1 LGGRTTRAPLPRT
14 ITFILSMP
22 AITVTKTKA
31 EPGETSLAV
40 TVPPASVQA
49 AEERA
54 TRAYQQGARLPGFR
68 QGKAP
73 AAVVRKKFAEDIRQ
87 QALQEVVQESWKVA
101 LEQEQLKPIADPH
114 IHNLKWE
121 AGSPVTFEF
130 HVEVRPDLKLERL
143 GKFRLTRTVPA
154 VTAAQVDAQ
163 IEQLRDQRAP
173 WTPVAGEKP
182 KPKDLVDV
190 SIANRENGELK
201 EPQPFQI
208 VLGEG
213 RAIPDVEERIM
224 SLLPGE
230 SVEATVRFPD
240 DFPEEAKRGQTRD
253 IHVTLRE
260 VKRQQLPTLDDA
272 FAREV
277 GDFESLEALRSAVGA
292 DLAKE
297 AEREADARVRAQLI
311 EQIVTANAVT
321 APRPLVER
329 ALAAYAQAY
338 GVPEEQWPR
347 FAEEFRPIAENQ
359 VRRDLVLDH
368 VVETQQLAATEAE
381 LDQRIQELAARRG
394 TPGGAAELYASL
406 EKAKRLRDVARS
418 ITEEK
423 VFAYLLSQSTVEQ
436 T

>member
-1 LGGRTTRAPLPRT
+1 MPDIT
-14 ITFILSMP
+14 IT
-22 AITVTKTKA
+22 KTRA
-31 EPGETSLAV
+31 EPGEASLAV
-40 TVPPASVQA
+40 TIPPASVAA

-54 TRAYQQGARLPGFR
+54 TRAYQQRARLPGFR
-68 QGKAP
+68 KGKAP

-87 QALQEVVQESWKVA
+87 QALQEVVQESWRVA

-121 AGSPVTFEF
+121 AGAPVTFEF
-130 HVEVRPDLKLERL
+130 HVELKPDLKLDRL
-143 GKFRLTRTVPA
+143 GQFRVTRTVPA
-154 VTAAQVDAQ
+154 VTVAQVDAQ
-163 IEQLRDQRAP
+163 LEQLREQRSP
-173 WTPVAGEKP
+173 WTPVTGEKP

-190 SIANRENGELK
+190 TIANRENGELK
-201 EPQPFQI
+201 DAQPFQL

-213 RAIPDVEERIM
+213 RAIPEVEERILG
-224 SLLPGE
+224 LLPGE
-230 SVEATVRFPD
+230 SVDATVRFPD

-253 IHVTLRE
+253 IHLTLRE
-260 VKRQQLPTLDDA
+260 VKRQQLPALDDA

-277 GDFESLEALRSAVGA
+277 GDFESLDALRAAIGA

-297 AEREADARVRAQLI
+297 AEREADARVRSQLI
-311 EQIVTANAVT
+311 EQIVAANNVT

-329 ALAAYAQAY
+329 ALGAYAQAY
-338 GVPEEQWPR
+338 GVPEDQWPR
-347 FAEEFRPIAENQ
+347 FAEEFRPLAEAQ

-368 VVETQQLAATEAE
+368 VTEAHELRATEAE

-394 TPGGAAELYASL
+394 TPAAQLYASL

-423 VFAYLLSQSTVEQ
+423 VFAFLLSQSTVEQ

>member
-1 LGGRTTRAPLPRT
+1 MPDIT
-14 ITFILSMP
+14 ITKIR
-22 AITVTKTKA
+22 A
-31 EPGETSLAV
+31 EPGEASLAV
-40 TVPPASVQA
+40 TVPPASVAA

-54 TRAYQQGARLPGFR
+54 TRAYQQRARLPGFR
-68 QGKAP
+68 KGKAP

-87 QALQEVVQESWKVA
+87 QALQEVVQEGWRVA

-121 AGSPVTFEF
+121 AGAPVTFEF
-130 HVEVRPDLKLERL
+130 HVELKPDLKLDRL
-143 GKFRLTRTVPA
+143 GQFRVTRTVPA
-154 VTAAQVDAQ
+154 VTVAQVDAQ
-163 IEQLRDQRAP
+163 LEQLREQRSP
-173 WTPVAGEKP
+173 WTPVTGEKP

-190 SIANRENGELK
+190 TIANRENGELK
-201 EPQPFQI
+201 DAQPFQL

-213 RAIPDVEERIM
+213 RAIPEVEERILG
-224 SLLPGE
+224 LLPGE
-230 SVEATVRFPD
+230 SVDATVRFPD
-240 DFPEEAKRGQTRD
+240 DFPEETKRGQTRD
-253 IHVTLRE
+253 IHLTLRE
-260 VKRQQLPTLDDA
+260 VKRQQLPALDDA

-277 GDFESLEALRSAVGA
+277 GDFESLDALRAAIGA

-297 AEREADARVRAQLI
+297 AEREADARVRSQLI
-311 EQIVTANAVT
+311 EQIVAANNVT

-329 ALAAYAQAY
+329 ALGAYAQAY
-338 GVPEEQWPR
+338 GVPEDQWPR
-347 FAEEFRPIAENQ
+347 FAEEFRPLAEAQ

-368 VVETQQLAATEAE
+368 VTEAHELRATEAE

-394 TPGGAAELYASL
+394 TPAAQLYASL

-423 VFAYLLSQSTVEQ
+423 VFAFLLSQSTVEQ